1 MKEIL
6 FILICV
12 LISYTLIY
20 DKPSKF
26 VYIIIAFVTCVI
38 FFDILCYKKKTLE
51 KYTESKF
58 IDESFIESFPY
69 IEDMKLYISCFQK
82 DKINFN
88 DGSILNHAISDESSD
103 IAAIHVNIDDIE
115 HNYSQR
121 DGFYVHNE
129 IKLPTPKELINL
141 NHFSIF
147 FYMKLIFSESTIKN
161 KYPTRYS
168 LFQFHHNNIIN
179 VSNFVFFEIIL
190 VFGND
195 NLNPTIMIKFLNVE
209 EEELTYTYNPNEYF
223 KNTIFND
230 NNYHLFTFTKSDTEI
245 IFYIDNIKVIECTNA
260 KCFDISKIKTIN
272 DKEIKLR
279 DDMNCTINSGNNPLK
294 FYLCSFGIYSK
305 YLDPEDIK
313 KLNVHFINIRKEF
326 SVDHLEKN
334 GIIQNLRDSLHHYEK
349 DCPFSDSTI
358 CTNRECYDVGN
369 WNNMNNII
377 SNKNCFRKVN
387 SYCNSLSN
395 ITKEDTLCT
404 FVNDENVYKMAST
417 LDSNLFYYDKNNIE
431 GNIVQEQLL
440 EQLKKLGL
448 KDIYMDK
455 SFRTG
460 YENNG
465 EMNRI
470 INDLLKTN
478 QTVNIDTI
486 NALHTDTDPI
496 SRTYANDTNILLDDS
511 NTSIEKLYST
521 VLNNSNLHT
530 PTQDI
535 SDINQINNTQEN
547 SDLIDIKYDEI
558 DKPHVYDNIIKNYNV
573 DKIQKENSSLL
584 SWNIFDYFL

>member
-38 FFDILCYKKKTLE
+38 FFDILCYKKKSVE
-51 KYTESKF
+51 KYTENKF

-69 IEDMKLYISCFQK
+69 IEDMKLYLSCFQK
-82 DKINFN
+82 DKINF
-88 DGSILNHAISDESSD
+88 DTSSLQNHLIDDD
-103 IAAIHVNIDDIE
+103 IAAIQVDIDNIAD
-115 HNYSQR
+115 NYSQR
-121 DGFYVHNE
+121 DGFFVFSE
-129 IKLPTPKELINL
+129 IKLPTPKEIINL
-141 NHFSIF
+141 NTFSIF
-147 FYMKLIFSESTIKN
+147 FYMKFVRSEHNIKN
-161 KYPTRYS
+161 KRLTKFT
-168 LFQFHHNNIIN
+168 LFQFHHNNIEPA
-179 VSNFVFFEIIL
+179 SNFVFFEIIL
-190 VFGND
+190 EFGLS
-195 NLNPTIMIKFLNVE
+195 NLNPTIKIKFLNQE
-209 EEELTYTYNPNEYF
+209 KDDLTYTYNPEEYY
-223 KNTIFND
+223 KDTIFND
-230 NNYHLFTFTKSDTEI
+230 NNFHLFTFTKSESEI
-245 IFYIDNIKVIECTNA
+245 HFYIDNIKVIECKNE
-260 KCFDISKIKTIN
+260 KCFDISDIKTVN
-272 DKEIKLR
+272 NKEIKLR
-279 DDMNCTINSGNNPLK
+279 DDMNCTINSGLNKLRFN
-294 FYLCSFGIYSK
+294 LCSFGIYTK
-305 YLDPEDIK
+305 CIDFEDIK
-313 KLNVHFINIRKEF
+313 KLGEYFKNVRKEF

-334 GIIQNLRDSLHHYEK
+334 GIIQNLRDSLYHYEK

-358 CTNRECYDVGN
+358 CSNRECYDVGN
-369 WNNMNNII
+369 WNNMDNII

-395 ITKEDTLCT
+395 ITTEDTLCT
-404 FVNDENVYKMAST
+404 FVNDTNIYKMAST

-478 QTVNIDTI
+478 QTVNVDTVD
-486 NALHTDTDPI
+486 ALYTDPT

-530 PTQDI
+530 STQDI
-535 SDINQINNTQEN
+535 SDINQTNTQTN